1 MRFIKFNDKNVDSF
15 LYMELADLTKTLTK
29 NDEIEV
35 EYRVSSYYDPVH
47 GIIYLSHFWDNRP
60 EEDKVYGLK
69 SDVFLRSIGS
79 YKHSNFK
86 EINAYLKKINKTSV
100 PSLAKQ
106 LFMLFE
112 DIRLEEVCKRE
123 RPGTKKPSPSE
134 GSSIENILPHK

>member
-69 SDVFLRSIGS
+69 VMYF
-79 YKHSNFK
+79 
-86 EINAYLKKINKTSV
+86 
-100 PSLAKQ
+100 
-106 LFMLFE
+106 
-112 DIRLEEVCKRE
+112 
-123 RPGTKKPSPSE
+123 
-134 GSSIENILPHK
+134 